1 MKTKNIVILTGSE
14 QRHAFIRKSL
24 ALNNNINVMKSYCEI
39 KDGSLDKVVST
50 YNDDLQK
57 EHLVARKQ
65 SEEDFF
71 NSLNIIAPD
80 MSNPYFITKGTINE
94 DSNIQEIISLNPD
107 LIIAYGCSLIKPKL
121 INFFK
126 QRFFNI
132 HLGLSPY
139 YRGSGTNFF
148 PLVNAEL
155 EYVGAT
161 FMYIDE
167 GIDTG
172 DIIHQIR
179 ARVFKNDTPHQIG
192 NRLISDIA
200 IECIKIVNNSD
211 VLKSIIQP
219 KDKKNGKYYKQ
230 SDFTPAAVAKVYSN
244 FNKGIVNTYLKMKE
258 SEKALLFENPTI
270 KEI

>member
-1 MKTKNIVILTGSE
+1 MIKIVILTSSE
-14 QRHAFIRKSL
+14 QRHNFMRKSI
-24 ALNNNINVMKSYCEI
+24 ALDSNIDVVRSYCE
-39 KDGSLDKVVST
+39 DKSKT
-50 YNDDLQK
+50 LKKIGENNNDRGQE
-57 EHLVARKQ
+57 EHLKAREQ

-71 NSLNIIAPD
+71 SSFNKLTPD
-80 MSNPYFITKGTINE
+80 NSNPSFIEKGDINE
-94 DSNIQEIISLNPD
+94 DKYIEEIISLNPD
-107 LIIAYGCSLIKPKL
+107 LIIAYGCSLIKPPL
-121 INFFK
+121 IKYFSN
-126 QRFFNI
+126 RFLNV

-148 PLVNAEL
+148 PLVNNEP

-179 ARVFKNDTPHQIG
+179 ARVFRQDTPHQIG

-200 IECIKIVNNSD
+200 IEYINIINNFNVLENIV
-211 VLKSIIQP
+211 QP

-230 SDFTPAAVAKVYSN
+230 KDFTPETVVKVYSN
-244 FNKGIVNTYLKMKE
+244 FNNGLVDNYLKIKE
-258 SEKALLFENPTI
+258 SEKAFLFENPMI
-270 KEI
+270 KGL